1 VEVQE
6 MKKKVDKLEE
16 ELADVR
22 EYNETLVRRIKIS
35 LRGFLEIDEDLE
47 KEIECK
53 FERVIVIK

>member
-1 VEVQE
+1 